1 MGLTAAEQQKYFQ
14 FLDEFGNEDL
24 AFMQYTRWK
33 CLTDLYWFGS
43 EFYGW
48 KHSVDPKNPR
58 RKRVDPVF
66 HKWLANEIQRTGD
79 KLILVPRLH
88 LKSTW
93 VKLDIVRKVLMAPN
107 KRIGLFSV
115 ASRLVE
121 KELVEIK
128 HMFQKPEL
136 RELFPDLVPDPG
148 KEFRGWEK
156 CTANELT
163 LKRDKTSG
171 EKIPQESQVTV
182 LGSGARMAGLH
193 MDTAY
198 LDDIV
203 DQDSVKTPELIKKTL
218 DWWGYIQSIM
228 ELGAEYCI
236 TGTRYG
242 RFDLYHTMIEEKQ
255 IEHVVVRKAI
265 EQGKVL
271 YHSWFTKKEL
281 AKIKRR
287 QGNYIFSCNPGYAPI
302 WMSDYS
308 FKELKDIKVGDE
320 VIGYEIHAGEG
331 KRRKLVKSKV
341 EEVNSRIAE
350 TVKVT
355 MESGRELICTADHA
369 WFTGRN
375 GTDEHSVYLPAKEG
389 RPLISFI
396 DPTEKPKQDE
406 WIYLAGMIDGEGGCK
421 YGSICITQSKEANPG
436 VYKKLTETINKLKLD
451 VKVYRDSGD
460 REDDVTRKSADM
472 FVLNGGRQTKIDIL
486 RYGNPGKKDQI
497 IQNLWDKPGMK
508 SQKDKVIS
516 IQPHKREKVFALKTT
531 TGNYVAWGYASK
543 NCQYLLDPVAQ
554 EDKIFPG
561 NQPTYHKLPPGDYN
575 WYMTVDPAPTI
586 EGYSDETGIT
596 IGAVDKRKFLW
607 IHEAI
612 GVKKSGGD
620 LADLLIRLAVK
631 YRFTR
636 IGIEFGLQTH
646 LQYILDH
653 QLSEYERNNGVRVPF
668 NVVPVPISRKQS
680 KGDRVYLTLGSFI
693 REGKCFVKE
702 DQVDLI
708 HEMDFFTGKGKEKDN
723 LVDAAAMLF
732 FVIEDF
738 NPGYMTRLNMRP
750 KGTFRDIFDGAIDDG
765 YKWRKAFNDG
775 RAS

>member
-287 QGNYIFSCNPGYAPI
+287 QGNYIFSC
-302 WMSDYS
+302 
-308 FKELKDIKVGDE
+308 
-320 VIGYEIHAGEG
+320 
-331 KRRKLVKSKV
+331 
-341 EEVNSRIAE
+341 
-350 TVKVT
+350 
-355 MESGRELICTADHA
+355 
-369 WFTGRN
+369 
-375 GTDEHSVYLPAKEG
+375 
-389 RPLISFI
+389 
-396 DPTEKPKQDE
+396 
-406 WIYLAGMIDGEGGCK
+406 
-421 YGSICITQSKEANPG
+421 
-436 VYKKLTETINKLKLD
+436 
-451 VKVYRDSGD
+451 
-460 REDDVTRKSADM
+460 
-472 FVLNGGRQTKIDIL
+472 
-486 RYGNPGKKDQI
+486 
-497 IQNLWDKPGMK
+497 
-508 SQKDKVIS
+508 
-516 IQPHKREKVFALKTT
+516 
-531 TGNYVAWGYASK
+531 
-543 NCQYLLDPVAQ
+543 QYLLDPVAQ